1 MTFELCFNRF
11 CRNGNISL
19 ELFYVKIVIEMGN
32 KFVLTGKNLE
42 ELEAFMIENN
52 QSKFRAKQVYNW
64 LYLKSVKDID
74 SMTDLP
80 LSTRELLKEKAC
92 LCSISI
98 KDKQVSKD
106 GTMKFLFELKDG
118 SFSEAVLM
126 RFDNRANLTACI
138 STQVGCPMGCSFCAT
153 AKLGFTRNLDTEE
166 IIQQIFLIQA
176 DTGLKVTNIVYMGQG
191 EPLLNFD
198 NLLSSIKIFREQFQV
213 GARRITVSTCGII
226 PQINKLAAL
235 NFQSTL
241 AISLHAPNQQIRQQI
256 MPVALK
262 YKFEELI
269 STLKS
274 YTQTTGRRVTVE
286 YVLMKDIN
294 DSIEDAKDLALAI
307 AKLKSNVNLIV
318 YNQNEKSPYKKP
330 TKESVQKFKYILEA
344 SGKKVTIRLER
355 GADIDAACGQLSAK
369 MQDKIKK

>member
-1 MTFELCFNRF
+1 ME
-11 CRNGNISL
+11 
-19 ELFYVKIVIEMGN
+19 N
-32 KFVLTGKNLE
+32 KFEIVGKNLE
-42 ELEAFMIENN
+42 ELEQFMLAND

-64 LYLKSVKDID
+64 VYLKSVKSYDD
-74 SMTDLP
+74 MTDLP
-80 LSTRELLKEKAC
+80 LAARELLKAKTT
-92 LCSISI
+92 LCSVSI

-118 SFSEAVLM
+118 SFAEAVLM

-138 STQVGCPMGCSFCAT
+138 STQVGCPMGCTFCAT
-153 AKLGFTRNLDTEE
+153 AKLGFIRNLEVDE

-198 NLLSSIKIFREQFQV
+198 NLIGSIKVFREHFQI
-213 GARRITVSTCGII
+213 GARRITVSTCGLI
-226 PQINKLAAL
+226 PQINKLAEL
-235 NFQSTL
+235 DFQSTL
-241 AISLHAPNQQIRQQI
+241 AISLHAPNQEKRAEI
-256 MPVALK
+256 MPVAKK
-262 YKFEELI
+262 YKYDELI
-269 STLKS
+269 SALRK
-274 YTQTTGRRVTVE
+274 YTEKTGRRVTVE
-286 YVLMKDIN
+286 YVLMRDVN
-294 DSIEDAKDLALAI
+294 DSVEDAKQLAHAI

-330 TKESVQKFKYILEA
+330 SKEAIQKFKYLLEA

-369 MQDKIKK
+369 MKN

>member
-1 MTFELCFNRF
+1 ME
-11 CRNGNISL
+11 
-19 ELFYVKIVIEMGN
+19 N
-32 KFVLTGKNLE
+32 KFEIVGKNIE
-42 ELEAFMIENN
+42 ELEQFMLAND

-64 LYLKSVKDID
+64 VYLKSVKTFDD
-74 SMTDLP
+74 MTDLP
-80 LSTRELLKEKAC
+80 LSARELLKEKAV
-92 LCSISI
+92 LSSVSV

-118 SFSEAVLM
+118 SFAEAVLM

-138 STQVGCPMGCSFCAT
+138 STQVGCPMGCTFCAT
-153 AKLGFTRNLDTEE
+153 AKLGFVRNLEIDE

-198 NLLSSIKIFREQFQV
+198 NLIGSIKVFREHFQI
-213 GARRITVSTCGII
+213 GARRITVSTCGLI
-226 PQINKLAAL
+226 PQINKLADL
-235 NFQSTL
+235 DFQSTL
-241 AISLHAPNQQIRQQI
+241 AISLHAPNQEKRVEI
-256 MPVALK
+256 MPVAKK

-269 STLKS
+269 STLRK
-274 YTQTTGRRVTVE
+274 YTETTGRRVTVE

-294 DSIEDAKDLALAI
+294 DSVDDAKQLAHAI

-330 TKESVQKFKYILEA
+330 SKEAIQKFKYLLEA

-369 MQDKIKK
+369 MKK

>member
-1 MTFELCFNRF
+1 MD
-11 CRNGNISL
+11 
-19 ELFYVKIVIEMGN
+19 IV
-32 KFVLTGKNLE
+32 GKNLQ
-42 ELEAFMIENN
+42 ELEEFMLENG

-64 LYLKSVKDID
+64 IYLKSVSSYDE
-74 SMTDLP
+74 MTDLP
-80 LSTRELLKEKAC
+80 LVARDLLKEKTT

-118 SFSEAVLM
+118 SFAEAVLM

-138 STQVGCPMGCSFCAT
+138 STQVGCPMGCTFCAT
-153 AKLGFTRNLDTEE
+153 AKLGFKRNLDVEE

-198 NLLSSIKIFREQFQV
+198 NLIGSIKIFREQFQI
-213 GARRITVSTCGII
+213 GARRITVSTCGLI
-226 PQINKLAAL
+226 PQINKLADL
-235 NFQSTL
+235 DFQSTL
-241 AISLHAPNQQIRQQI
+241 AISLHAPNQLVRQEI
-256 MPVALK
+256 MPVAKK
-262 YKFEELI
+262 YEFSDLI
-269 STLKS
+269 SCLKK
-274 YTQTTGRRVTVE
+274 YTEKTGRRVTVE

-294 DSIEDAKDLALAI
+294 DSIDAAKELAYAI

-330 TKESVQKFKYILEA
+330 SKENVLKFKYILEA
-344 SGKKVTIRLER
+344 SGKKVTVRLER
-355 GADIDAACGQLSAK
+355 GADIDAACGQLASKAK
-369 MQDKIKK
+369 KN

>member
-1 MTFELCFNRF
+1 ME
-11 CRNGNISL
+11 
-19 ELFYVKIVIEMGN
+19 N
-32 KFVLTGKNLE
+32 KFVIVGKNLI
-42 ELEAFMIENN
+42 ELEKFMLDND

-64 LYLKSVKDID
+64 IYLKSVKTFDD
-74 SMTDLP
+74 MTDLP
-80 LSTRELLKEKAC
+80 LSARELLKEKAE
-92 LCSISI
+92 LCSVSI

-106 GTMKFLFELKDG
+106 GTMKFLFELNDG
-118 SFSEAVLM
+118 SFAEAVLM

-138 STQVGCPMGCSFCAT
+138 STQVGCPMGCTFCAT
-153 AKLGFTRNLDTEE
+153 AKLGFVRNLEIDE

-198 NLLSSIKIFREQFQV
+198 NLLGSIKIFREHFQI

-226 PQINKLAAL
+226 PQINRLADL
-235 NFQSTL
+235 DFQSTL
-241 AISLHAPNQQIRQQI
+241 AISLHAPNQEVRQEI
-256 MPVALK
+256 MPVAKK

-269 STLKS
+269 STLRK
-274 YTQTTGRRVTVE
+274 YTEKTGRRVTVE
-286 YVLMKDIN
+286 YVLMKDVN
-294 DSIEDAKDLALAI
+294 DSVDDANQLAIAI

-318 YNQNEKSPYKKP
+318 YNQNEKSHYKKP
-330 TKESVQKFKYILEA
+330 LKDSIQKFKYILEA

-369 MQDKIKK
+369 MKNA

>member
-1 MTFELCFNRF
+1 MD
-11 CRNGNISL
+11 
-19 ELFYVKIVIEMGN
+19 IV
-32 KFVLTGKNLE
+32 GKNLAQIE
-42 ELEAFMIENN
+42 EFMLANE

-64 LYLKSVKDID
+64 IYLKSVSTYDE
-74 SMTDLP
+74 MTDLP
-80 LSTRELLKEKAC
+80 LSARELLKEKTN

-118 SFSEAVLM
+118 NFAEAVLM

-153 AKLGFTRNLDTEE
+153 AKLGFKRNLEIDE

-198 NLLSSIKIFREQFQV
+198 NLLGSIKIFREQFQI

-226 PQINKLAAL
+226 PQINKLADL

-241 AISLHAPNQQIRQQI
+241 AISLHAPNQTIRSEI
-256 MPVALK
+256 MPVAKK
-262 YKFEELI
+262 YSFEELI
-269 STLKS
+269 SCLKK
-274 YTQTTGRRVTVE
+274 YTEKTGRRVTVE
-286 YVLMKDIN
+286 YVLMKDVN
-294 DSIEDAKDLALAI
+294 DSVDNAKELAYAI

-318 YNQNEKSPYKKP
+318 YNQNEKSPFKKP
-330 TKESVQKFKYILEA
+330 NKDSVLKFKYLLEA
-344 SGKKVTIRLER
+344 SGKKVTVRLER

-369 MQDKIKK
+369 MSKK

>member
-1 MTFELCFNRF
+1 MD
-11 CRNGNISL
+11 
-19 ELFYVKIVIEMGN
+19 IV
-32 KFVLTGKNLE
+32 GKNLQ
-42 ELEAFMIENN
+42 ELEEFMLENG

-64 LYLKSVKDID
+64 IYLKSVSSYDE
-74 SMTDLP
+74 MTDLP
-80 LSTRELLKEKAC
+80 LVARDLLKEKTT

-118 SFSEAVLM
+118 SFAEAVLM

-138 STQVGCPMGCSFCAT
+138 STQVGCPMGCTFCAT
-153 AKLGFTRNLDTEE
+153 AKLGFKRNLDVEE

-198 NLLSSIKIFREQFQV
+198 NLIGSIKIFREQFQI
-213 GARRITVSTCGII
+213 GARRITVSTCGLI
-226 PQINKLAAL
+226 PQINKLADL
-235 NFQSTL
+235 DFQSTL
-241 AISLHAPNQQIRQQI
+241 AISLHAPNQSVRQEI
-256 MPVALK
+256 MPVAKK
-262 YKFEELI
+262 YEFSDLI
-269 STLKS
+269 SCLKK
-274 YTQTTGRRVTVE
+274 YTEKTGRRVTVE

-294 DSIEDAKDLALAI
+294 DSIDAAKELAYAI

-330 TKESVQKFKYILEA
+330 SKENVLKFKYILEA
-344 SGKKVTIRLER
+344 SGKKVTVRLER
-355 GADIDAACGQLSAK
+355 GADIDAACGQLASKAK
-369 MQDKIKK
+369 KN

>member
-1 MTFELCFNRF
+1 ME
-11 CRNGNISL
+11 
-19 ELFYVKIVIEMGN
+19 N
-32 KFVLTGKNLE
+32 KYILTGKNLE

-118 SFSEAVLM
+118 SFAEAVLM

-153 AKLGFTRNLDTEE
+153 AKLGFTRNLATEE

-262 YKFEELI
+262 YKFDELI

-330 TKESVQKFKYILEA
+330 TKEAVQKFKYILEA